1 MTLYGDEIGL
11 KPSVRQVE
19 VYIAEKGLYVTPQQV
34 FNYWDRKDWL
44 TKKGTPV
51 KTLEAAISVVNGI
64 VLQKERKKANT
75 KPKPKPKI
83 KETHKYRLYAKYK
96 GKDKSGNDV
105 NKTVVLLFENYGYLN
120 KWIEKHKTSDVMLGS
135 GEATFLRYDSCEIY
149 KITTI
154 EKKIK

>member
-1 MTLYGDEIGL
+1 MTLYGEEIGL

-19 VYIAEKGLYVTPQQV
+19 AFIEEKGLYVTPQQV
-34 FNYWDRKDWL
+34 FEYWDSKDWL

-64 VLQKERKKANT
+64 VIQKERKKA
-75 KPKPKPKI
+75 KPKI

-105 NKTVVLLFENYGYLN
+105 NKTVVLLFEKLDYLN
-120 KWIEKHKTSDVMLGS
+120 EWIEKHKTNDVMLGS